1 MLMKIENV
9 RKTFHSDH
17 IEFEALRGVD
27 AEIEKGEFVVIAG
40 PSGSGKTT
48 LLNMMGSL
56 DVPTSGHVS
65 LNGKE
70 LTTLSE
76 GAKTEMR
83 LRNIGFIFQAYNLIN
98 VLSATENVEYVLHL
112 QGVPKQERRARAQ
125 ELLEAVGLVGLEDRR
140 PGQLSGGQQQR
151 VAVAR
156 ALSSEPE
163 VVLADEPT
171 ANLDQATGRE
181 LIELM
186 LKINRER
193 GTTFVIASHDR
204 MVIEH
209 ARRLMRILDG
219 RIIEDVR
226 KN

>member
-1 MLMKIENV
+1 
-9 RKTFHSDH
+9 
-17 IEFEALRGVD
+17 
-27 AEIEKGEFVVIAG
+27 
-40 PSGSGKTT
+40 
-48 LLNMMGSL
+48 MMGSL
-56 DVPTSGHVS
+56 DAPTSGKVS

-70 LTTLSE
+70 LTALNE

-98 VLSATENVEYVLHL
+98 VLSAAENVEYILHL
-112 QGVPKQERRARAQ
+112 QGVPRGERRGRAT
-125 ELLEAVGLVGLEDRR
+125 ELLEAVGLEGLADRR
-140 PGQLSGGQQQR
+140 PNQLSGGQQQR

-156 ALSSEPE
+156 ALASDPE
-163 VVLADEPT
+163 IVIADEPT
-171 ANLDQATGRE
+171 ANLDQATGRD

-209 ARRLMRILDG
+209 ARRLLRILDG

>member
-9 RKTFHSDH
+9 KKTFHSDH

-193 GTTFVIASHDR
+193 GTTFVISSHDR